1 MQVRRGLQVKVAF
14 HVDQLWF
21 SAPGGIGTYVSELLK
36 ALPASDGTVE
46 LTPFY
51 SKWRRRSLSEAPFTT
66 DGRYPGVELPW
77 SIRALYPAW
86 DWLGRPRLP
95 SSLADHDIVHATN
108 HAAVPAVRRGQRLV
122 VTVHDLAFERY
133 PDLFPRRWL
142 SLYRRGLRAAI
153 ERADAIIVPSESVR
167 DDLIGRAD
175 LDLERIRV
183 TPLGASRRDRSAE
196 MIQTDREGLAEFGIT
211 PPYVLA
217 VGTIEPRKNLVRLVD
232 AYRRLA
238 TQGLPQSLV
247 LIGDDGWGAEELRAE
262 LEKGGPGR
270 VVRAGG
276 FSTSML
282 TTAYADADVVAYV
295 SLYEGFGLPVLEA
308 MSAGAPVV
316 TSNTSSLPEVA
327 GDAALLVDPEDVGEI
342 SDALARV
349 LTDPALAEDLRRRG
363 RERAAVFSW
372 AATAS
377 ATLDVYRHVTG
388 AS

>member
-1 MQVRRGLQVKVAF
+1 
-14 HVDQLWF
+14 
-21 SAPGGIGTYVSELLK
+21 
-36 ALPASDGTVE
+36 
-46 LTPFY
+46 
-51 SKWRRRSLSEAPFTT
+51 
-66 DGRYPGVELPW
+66 LPW

-95 SSLADHDIVHATN
+95 SSLADNDIVHATN
-108 HAAVPAVRRGQRLV
+108 HAAVPPVRRGQRLV
-122 VTVHDLAFERY
+122 VTVHDLAFDRF

-142 SLYRRGLRAAI
+142 WLYRRGLRAAI
-153 ERADAIIVPSESVR
+153 ERADAIMVPSECVR
-167 DDLIGRAD
+167 DDLMGRAD
-175 LDLERIRV
+175 VEAERIHV
-183 TPLGASRRDRSAE
+183 TPLGASRQDRSAG
-196 MIQTDREGLAEFGIT
+196 MIENDRESLAEFGIT
-211 PPYVLA
+211 RPYVLA
-217 VGTIEPRKNLVRLVD
+217 VGTIEPRKNLVRLVR

-238 TQGLPQSLV
+238 TQGSPQSLV

-276 FSTSML
+276 FSTSTL
-282 TTAYADADVVAYV
+282 ATAYADADVVAYI

-349 LTDPALAEDLRRRG
+349 LTDLGLAEYLRRRG
-363 RERAAVFSW
+363 RERAAMFSW
-372 AATAS
+372 AATAR

>member
-1 MQVRRGLQVKVAF
+1 MKVAF

-21 SAPGGIGTYVSELLK
+21 SAPGGIGTYVKEMLE
-36 ALPASDGTVE
+36 AIPASDETVE

-51 SKWRRRSLSEAPFTT
+51 SKWRWGPSEAPTTT

-77 SIRALYPAW
+77 SIRTLYPAW
-86 DWLGRPRLP
+86 DWFGRPRLP
-95 SSLADHDIVHATN
+95 SSLADHDVVHATN
-108 HAAVPAVRRGQRLV
+108 HAAVPPVRRDQRLV

-153 ERADAIIVPSESVR
+153 ERADAIIVPSVSVR
-167 DDLIGRAD
+167 DDLVDRPGVDGA
-175 LDLERIRV
+175 RIFV
-183 TPLGASRRDRSAE
+183 TPLAPWQRWVPAE
-196 MIQTDREGLAEFGIT
+196 IVEADREELADYGIT
-211 PPYVLA
+211 PPYILA
-217 VGTIEPRKNLVRLVD
+217 VGTIEPRKNLVRLVH

-238 TQGLPQSLV
+238 EQGFPHSLV
-247 LIGDDGWGAEELRAE
+247 LIGDDGWGADELRAE
-262 LEKGGPGR
+262 LARGGPGR

-276 FSTSML
+276 LSATTL
-282 TTAYADADVVAYV
+282 TTAYADADVVAYI

-327 GDAALLVDPEDVGEI
+327 ANAALLVDPEDVDAI
-342 SDALARV
+342 ADALERV
-349 LTDPALAEDLRRRG
+349 LTDAPLAEDLRRRG
-363 RERAAVFSW
+363 RERAATFSW
-372 AATAS
+372 DATAR
-377 ATLDVYRHVTG
+377 ATLDVYRYVTG

>member
-1 MQVRRGLQVKVAF
+1 VKVAF

-36 ALPASDGTVE
+36 ALPASDEMVE

-51 SKWRRRSLSEAPFTT
+51 SKWRRRYPSEAPYTT
-66 DGRYPGVELPW
+66 DGLYPGVELPW
-77 SIRALYPAW
+77 SIRTLYPAW

-95 SSLADHDIVHATN
+95 AALSGHDIVHATN
-108 HAAVPAVRRGQRLV
+108 HAAVPPVRRGQRLV
-122 VTVHDLAFERY
+122 VTVHDLAFDRF

-153 ERADAIIVPSESVR
+153 ERADAIIVPSASVR
-167 DDLIGRAD
+167 DDLIDRAD
-175 LDLERIRV
+175 VEAERVHV
-183 TPLGASRRDRSAE
+183 TPLAPARRWVQVEVADA
-196 MIQTDREGLAEFGIT
+196 DREELADLGIT
-211 PPYVLA
+211 PPYILA
-217 VGTIEPRKNLVRLVD
+217 VGTIEPRKNLVRLVR
-232 AYRRLA
+232 AYRLLA
-238 TQGLPQSLV
+238 AQGLPQSLV
-247 LIGDDGWGAEELRAE
+247 LIGDEGWGADELRAE
-262 LEKGGPGR
+262 LAKSGPGR

-276 FSTSML
+276 LSANTL
-282 TTAYADADVVAYV
+282 ATAYSDADVMAYA

-308 MSAGAPVV
+308 MSAGAPVI

-327 GDAALLVDPEDVGEI
+327 GDAALLVDPEDVGGI
-342 SDALARV
+342 ADALSRV

-363 RERAAVFSW
+363 RERAAMFSW
-372 AATAS
+372 AATAG